1 MKKCIIQAILFD
13 FDGTLT
19 LPGAID
25 FPRIKKMIGCPADM
39 PVLEFI
45 EKTENPAEKMQSVK
59 ILEDAEIQSA
69 RISKPNAGAE
79 EIIRFLHSKGLKTGI
94 ITRNSRCSVALA
106 LKNFEHLGLEDFDV
120 IITREDSAAPKPS
133 PEGIVLAA
141 EKMGTKAENIIMVG
155 DFAFDVIA
163 GKAAGSITVFLTNRD
178 TEKQCGESDYVIAQL
193 AELRNIVRLYL
204 PLPAGKFPNDLLKQ
218 FLDDFHFH
226 DPSVIINPGI
236 GEDTAAVSAEGEEV
250 LILKSDPITFATDA
264 IGQYAVLINAN
275 DIATAGAVPRWFLA
289 TLLFPCGITPKEVFG
304 ILRDLE
310 SVCRKW
316 NITLCGGHTEITDA
330 VNRTVISGMLA
341 GTVKKADLIDKRSM
355 RPGDRV
361 LLTKGVAVEGTSI
374 IAREFAGRLRDLG
387 LDDDTIAMCRGFL
400 SQISIL
406 DEARIAAQCK
416 GCSAMHDVTEGGL
429 ATAMEELSMA
439 GGHKIRVHMENI
451 PILPQTQAL
460 CSLLDIHP
468 LGLIGSGSLI
478 ICCRE
483 EYCKELIAGIFRAGI
498 QATVIGEVLEP
509 GQGIEALAGGE
520 ITEWPRFAV
529 DEITKL
535 F

>member
-1 MKKCIIQAILFD
+1 MKKCLIQAVLFD

-19 LPGAID
+19 FPGAID
-25 FPRIKKMIGCPADM
+25 FPRIKKSIGCPGEI

-45 EKTENPAEKMQSVK
+45 QKMENSEEKMLAMK

-94 ITRNSRCSVALA
+94 VTRNSRCSVDLA
-106 LKNFEHLGLEDFDV
+106 LKNFEDLKSSDFDV
-120 IITREDSAAPKPS
+120 IITRKESAAPKPR
-133 PEGIVLAA
+133 PDGILLAA
-141 EKMGTKAENIIMVG
+141 EKLGIKSENIIMIG
-155 DFAFDVIA
+155 DFAFDIIA
-163 GKAAGSITVFLTNRD
+163 GKAAGSVTVFLNNGS
-178 TEKQCGESDYVIAQL
+178 GETPQHECDYVISGL

-204 PLPAGKFPNDLLKQ
+204 PLSAGKFPNDLLKE
-218 FLDDFHFH
+218 FLDDFNFN
-226 DPSVIINPGI
+226 DSSVLINPGI
-236 GEDTAAVSAEGEEV
+236 GEDTAAICAEGEEV

-316 NITLCGGHTEITDA
+316 KITLCGGHTEITDA

-374 IAREFAGRLRDLG
+374 IAREFADRLRELG
-387 LDDDTIAMCRGFL
+387 LDEDSIAMCRSFL

-406 DEARIAAQCK
+406 DEARISAQCK

-429 ATAMEELSMA
+429 AGALEELSIA
-439 GGHKIRVHMENI
+439 GGHRILVHMENI
-451 PILPQTQAL
+451 PIFPQTQAL

-483 EYCKELIAGIFRAGI
+483 EYCKELIAGIFHAGI
-498 QATVIGEVLEP
+498 QATVIGEILEP

-520 ITEWPRFAV
+520 KVQWPHFAV